1 MCINSNRKKINFVI
15 IGKPNSGKSTLFNK
29 LLKKEIS
36 PTGETYGLTKEMF
49 VKNFTFNNIDFIIH
63 DTPGLRRKNKVLNK
77 DEESRNKKVVQ
88 LLEIIDIA
96 ILLIDSTESITKQD
110 LKIADTIMR
119 RKKLLFFVFNKI
131 DLLTNDE
138 FKEIQKIYEDLG
150 IKTFQISA
158 KLRTNIDVLKEYLLK
173 KTAIFVGNSGSGK
186 STLTSAITGKKIL
199 SKALSNNQGVHTT
212 SLSTLYNIN
221 EMQIIDSPGVRDIDI
236 DHLKLKEITLGFPEI
251 MHHSLNCV
259 FPNCSHQIDDG
270 CAVKTAMKNGDIK
283 ESRYNNFIFLSNQ
296 EKIR

>member
-1 MCINSNRKKINFVI
+1 MIKVQTGQIVEFYSNSCSVVSAGEEFKCKIRGRINLVVGDLVQLELSSMDGNAEGLVTKRLDRVTVLYKSKEKVKKPIAANISHIGILVTKNPKTNLEFIDKWITISINASI
-15 IGKPNSGKSTLFNK
+15 EP
-29 LLKKEIS
+29 
-36 PTGETYGLTKEMF
+36 
-49 VKNFTFNNIDFIIH
+49 FII
-63 DTPGLRRKNKVLNK
+63 
-77 DEESRNKKVVQ
+77 
-88 LLEIIDIA
+88 
-96 ILLIDSTESITKQD
+96 
-110 LKIADTIMR
+110 
-119 RKKLLFFVFNKI
+119 FNKI

>member
-1 MCINSNRKKINFVI
+1 MIKVQTGQIVEFYSNSCSVVSAGEEFKCKIRGRINLVVGDMVEIEIISNNDNLEGLVIKRLDRVTALFKSKEKVKKPIAANITHIGILVTQSPKTNLEFIDKWITISINASI
-15 IGKPNSGKSTLFNK
+15 EP
-29 LLKKEIS
+29 
-36 PTGETYGLTKEMF
+36 
-49 VKNFTFNNIDFIIH
+49 FII
-63 DTPGLRRKNKVLNK
+63 
-77 DEESRNKKVVQ
+77 
-88 LLEIIDIA
+88 
-96 ILLIDSTESITKQD
+96 
-110 LKIADTIMR
+110 
-119 RKKLLFFVFNKI
+119 FNKI

-283 ESRYNNFIFLSNQ
+283 ADTIILSF
-296 EKIR
+296 

>member
-1 MCINSNRKKINFVI
+1 MCIR
-15 IGKPNSGKSTLFNK
+15 
-29 LLKKEIS
+29 
-36 PTGETYGLTKEMF
+36 
-49 VKNFTFNNIDFIIH
+49 
-63 DTPGLRRKNKVLNK
+63 
-77 DEESRNKKVVQ
+77 
-88 LLEIIDIA
+88 
-96 ILLIDSTESITKQD
+96 DS
-110 LKIADTIMR
+110 
-119 RKKLLFFVFNKI
+119 
-131 DLLTNDE
+131 
-138 FKEIQKIYEDLG
+138 
-150 IKTFQISA
+150 
-158 KLRTNIDVLKEYLLK
+158 K

-236 DHLKLKEITLGFPEI
+236 DHLKLKEIILGFPEI

-270 CAVKTAMKNGDIK
+270 CAVKTALKNGDVK

>member
-1 MCINSNRKKINFVI
+1 MIKVQTGQIVEFYSNSCSVVSEGEEFKCKIRGRINLVVGDMVEIEKISNNDSLEGLVTKRLDRVTALFKSKEKVKKPIAANITHIGILVTQSPKTNLEFIDKWITISINASI
-15 IGKPNSGKSTLFNK
+15 EP
-29 LLKKEIS
+29 
-36 PTGETYGLTKEMF
+36 
-49 VKNFTFNNIDFIIH
+49 FII
-63 DTPGLRRKNKVLNK
+63 
-77 DEESRNKKVVQ
+77 
-88 LLEIIDIA
+88 
-96 ILLIDSTESITKQD
+96 
-110 LKIADTIMR
+110 
-119 RKKLLFFVFNKI
+119 FNKI

-270 CAVKTAMKNGDIK
+270 CAVKTALKNGEVK

>member
-1 MCINSNRKKINFVI
+1 MIKVQTGQIVEFYSNSCSVVSAGEEFKCKIRGRINLVVGDMVEIEIISNNDNLEGLVTKRLDRVTALFKSKEKVKKPIAANITHIGILVTQSPKTNLEFIDKWITISINASI
-15 IGKPNSGKSTLFNK
+15 EP
-29 LLKKEIS
+29 
-36 PTGETYGLTKEMF
+36 
-49 VKNFTFNNIDFIIH
+49 FII
-63 DTPGLRRKNKVLNK
+63 
-77 DEESRNKKVVQ
+77 
-88 LLEIIDIA
+88 
-96 ILLIDSTESITKQD
+96 
-110 LKIADTIMR
+110 
-119 RKKLLFFVFNKI
+119 FNKI

-158 KLRTNIDVLKEYLLK
+158 KLRTNINVLKEYLLK

-236 DHLKLKEITLGFPEI
+236 DHLKLKEIILGFPEI

-270 CAVKTAMKNGDIK
+270 CAVKTALKNGEVK

>member
-1 MCINSNRKKINFVI
+1 MIKVQTGQIVEFYSNSCSVVSEGEEFKCKIRGRINLVVGDMVEIEKISNNDSLEGLVTKRLDRVTALFKSKEKVKKPIAANITHIGILVTQSPKTNLEFIDKWITISINASI
-15 IGKPNSGKSTLFNK
+15 EP
-29 LLKKEIS
+29 
-36 PTGETYGLTKEMF
+36 
-49 VKNFTFNNIDFIIH
+49 FII
-63 DTPGLRRKNKVLNK
+63 
-77 DEESRNKKVVQ
+77 
-88 LLEIIDIA
+88 
-96 ILLIDSTESITKQD
+96 
-110 LKIADTIMR
+110 
-119 RKKLLFFVFNKI
+119 FNKI

-173 KTAIFVGNSGSGK
+173 KTTIFVGNSGSGK

-236 DHLKLKEITLGFPEI
+236 DHLKLKEIILGFPEI

-259 FPNCSHQIDDG
+259 FQNCSHQIDDG
-270 CAVKTAMKNGDIK
+270 CAVKTALKNGDIK